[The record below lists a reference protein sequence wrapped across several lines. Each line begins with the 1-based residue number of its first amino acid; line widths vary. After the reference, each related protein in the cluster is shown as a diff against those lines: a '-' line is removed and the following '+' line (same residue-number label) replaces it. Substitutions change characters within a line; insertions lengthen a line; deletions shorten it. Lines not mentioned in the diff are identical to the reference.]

1 MISPVHAYRLPES
14 RTGFVGKKLKAYP
27 DGAYDFPESHTGYTG
42 KVLVFYLKAN
52 MVLTESG
59 LFHAQTEG
67 LFFTFSQCRFTLK
80 MTFTLRSDPTPN
92 IIYFA
97 F

>member
-1 MISPVHAYRLPES
+1 MLETSPIHAYRLPES
-14 RTGFVGKKLKAYP
+14 RTVF
-27 DGAYDFPESHTGYTG
+27 TG

-67 LFFTFSQCRFTLK
+67 LFFMFSQCRFTLK
-80 MTFTLRSDPTPN
+80 MTFT
-92 IIYFA
+92 FKV
-97 F
+97 